1 MQKNKLI
8 VIVFLILLT
17 LSQLLFLNQVTYA
30 EESQQFQ
37 GYNSDFNFKT
47 DYEYKF
53 LEYSFL
59 TGENKLNLNNNLKNS
74 AYISQN
80 GNLNQGLI
88 SQIGNFGSLVEIV
101 QIGNENRASVNQYAN
116 NTSAEIFQFGDNHD
130 LSIEQWGNE
139 SKIYVIQS
147 GNNFENKEI
156 KIVQF

>member
-8 VIVFLILLT
+8 VIIYLILLT

-30 EESQQFQ
+30 EENQQFQ
-37 GYNSDFNFKT
+37 GYNSDLNFKN
-47 DYEYKF
+47 DYEYKL

-59 TGENKLNLNNNLKNS
+59 AGENKLNLNNHLKNY

-88 SQIGNFGSLVEIV
+88 CQIGNFGSVVEIV
-101 QIGNENRASVNQYAN
+101 QIGNENKANVKQFAN
-116 NTSAEIFQFGDNHD
+116 NTKAEVFQFGDNHD

-139 SKIYVIQS
+139 GGIYVIQS